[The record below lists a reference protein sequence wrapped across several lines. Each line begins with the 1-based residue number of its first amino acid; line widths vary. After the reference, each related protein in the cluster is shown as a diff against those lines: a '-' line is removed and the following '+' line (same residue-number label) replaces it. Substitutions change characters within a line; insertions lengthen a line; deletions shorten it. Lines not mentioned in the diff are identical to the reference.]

1 MIMKVGKKKKKL
13 GFRRVSFLVSDEEY
27 KLMEKYY
34 ARMGGEKDINK
45 WAGIMFCFIVNDL
58 EDTAK
63 RQQAEHG
70 VEFAEPGQCSCP
82 DCLGKGN

>member
-1 MIMKVGKKKKKL
+1 MKGGNGKKKKA

-27 KLMEKYY
+27 KLMEKY
-34 ARMGGEKDINK
+34 ARLGGEKDVDK
-45 WAGIMFCFIVNDL
+45 WAGRTFCFIINDL

-63 RQQAEHG
+63 RQKAEHG